1 MSVGNHSIATGE
13 AFGEPLTAPRRP
25 RCLLHED
32 SVNVLPQNV
41 LPPLAATPF

>member
-13 AFGEPLTAPRRP
+13 TFREPSTALRRP

-32 SVNVLPQNV
+32 SVNVLLQNV